1 MRNLLFS
8 GWLVTSIVWFYLG
21 ERILEHYDIL
31 MAITYKSNYQ
41 IYSNL
46 LVSLVD
52 GVLLGIFIYLIRSG
66 NSINWSIFYIVF
78 LPLFLIVVLQL
89 INFHFGIISFI
100 LLEPNNYFSR
110 LLGFILV
117 LTFTTG
123 KK

>member
-8 GWLVTSIVWFYLG
+8 GWLVTIIVWFYLG
-21 ERILEHYDIL
+21 ERILKHYDIL
-31 MAITYKSNYQ
+31 TAITFKSNYQ

-52 GVLLGIFIYLIRSG
+52 GVLLGILIYLIRRG
-66 NSINWSIFYIVF
+66 HYINWSIFYIVF

-89 INFHFGIISFI
+89 INFHFGNISFI